1 MGNQKDDVISLMM
14 EETFRSNST
23 GSVPSEAVAKFG
35 VTKDRQ
41 FLFFNKNAAN
51 IMIPSNWSV
60 FKDLVNHSAD
70 KSFFYIFISEHNDVN
85 KLREIFLN
93 DLAVNLLFYT
103 FNGEIYYEEI
113 VGANIFPKINKILKQ
128 AA

>member
-1 MGNQKDDVISLMM
+1 MGNHKDDVISLMM
-14 EETFRSNST
+14 EETFKSNSAT
-23 GSVPSEAVAKFG
+23 CASVESVAKFG

-41 FLFFNKNAAN
+41 FLFFNKNTAN
-51 IMIPSNWSV
+51 IMIPANWSV
-60 FKDLVNHSAD
+60 FKELVSHSAE

-93 DLAVNLLFYT
+93 DQSVNLLFYT